1 VKLTGLI
8 MAGGR
13 STRLGTQEEKPLL
26 LFNDRPLIDYPLAA
40 LEGSRSIG
48 EFYVVTSL
56 HTKETESL
64 MKKRHVPVIMAP
76 GKGYVED
83 LNFVLERLMLGKT
96 LVIPADLP
104 FLKPG
109 DIDWVIGEY
118 EKLGRASLK
127 VVIPIEVFENLGVA
141 PTMVKG
147 GHVPSGINVV
157 DGKDLNENN
166 EALSITKRIELAM
179 NINTLDDL
187 KVSAKVLEEVLNAN
201 QQ

>member
-1 VKLTGLI
+1 

-13 STRLGTQEEKPLL
+13 STRLGIKEEKPLL
-26 LFNDRPLIDYPLAA
+26 LFNGRPLIDYSLAA
-40 LEGSRSIG
+40 LEGSGSIG
-48 EFYVVTSL
+48 EFYVVTSP

-83 LNFVLERLMLGKT
+83 LNFALESRGLGKT

-104 FLKPG
+104 FLKPC
-109 DIDWVIGEY
+109 DVDWVIEEY
-118 EKLGRASLK
+118 EKQGRASLK
-127 VVIPIEVFENLGVA
+127 VVVPIEVFENFSIT

-147 GHVPSGINVV
+147 GHVPAGINVV

-166 EALSITKRIELAM
+166 EALSITQRIELAM

-187 KVSAKVLEEVLNAN
+187 KVSAKVLEEVLNAD